1 MSDSPI
7 KKRTKKVHKSPS
19 QRVTI
24 IGKKRSRDSDDE
36 VEARGLGEKRVRGGY
51 MQEGDDPIE
60 YESDEEEEEYTPK
73 VWTAEE
79 LRDEDDEDDED
90 PWVRLERVKIIVEEE
105 TVKTPVKRKVEVVVE
120 EGDEEEEEVAEL
132 EEAGE
137 LEEVEELEE
146 VVVVEKSNK
155 KLFTGTKVADIEGET
170 LEEMGLREEA
180 ARKAW
185 EEKTRREAMKGTPA
199 KDQPQAMA
207 GKKRKT
213 EEDGQGRVAKKVA
226 GNGFRRKEKR
236 SHEDVD
242 DRFGKKL
249 KNI

>member
-1 MSDSPI
+1 
-7 KKRTKKVHKSPS
+7 
-19 QRVTI
+19 
-24 IGKKRSRDSDDE
+24 
-36 VEARGLGEKRVRGGY
+36 

-79 LRDEDDEDDED
+79 LRDEDDEDDDED
-90 PWVRLERVKIIVEEE
+90 PWVRLGRVKIIMEEE

-120 EGDEEEEEVAEL
+120 QEEEEE
-132 EEAGE
+132 EEKV
-137 LEEVEELEE
+137 EEVEGLEEE
-146 VVVVEKSNK
+146 VVVVERTNK
-155 KLFTGTKVADIEGET
+155 KLFTGAKVADIEGET

-199 KDQPQAMA
+199 KNQQQAAA

-213 EEDGQGRVAKKVA
+213 EEDGQGSAAKKMTEKDL
-226 GNGFRRKEKR
+226 RRKEKR
-236 SHEDVD
+236 NHEEDVD
-242 DRFGKKL
+242 DRFGKKP